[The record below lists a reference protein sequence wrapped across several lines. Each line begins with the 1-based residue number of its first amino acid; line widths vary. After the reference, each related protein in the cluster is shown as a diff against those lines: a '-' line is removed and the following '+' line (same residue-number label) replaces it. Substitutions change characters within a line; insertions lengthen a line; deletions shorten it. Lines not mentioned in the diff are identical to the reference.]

1 MNPSAA
7 NEGEF
12 TEMETLQNSVALVTG
27 GSRGIGKA
35 IVYAL
40 AEAGARVAFTYRS
53 SSAEAEHIVNDLK
66 SNGKSAAAFQS
77 DASSTSG
84 AAEVVASVLKEFG
97 RLDILVN
104 NAGITKDGLLMR
116 MSEADWDMVI
126 ANNLKSVYNYSKA
139 ACRQMMSQRSGRIV
153 NITSIVGVTGNA
165 GQVNYAASKAGVIG
179 FTKSLAK
186 ELGSRNITVNA
197 IAPGY
202 VETDMTGTLTDEQK
216 KALTEFIPL
225 KRTATADEIAGV
237 VRFFCSPDA
246 SYVTGQVLCVDGGMT
261 M

>member
-1 MNPSAA
+1 M
-7 NEGEF
+7 G
-12 TEMETLQNSVALVTG
+12 TLDNSVALVTG

-40 AEAGARVAFTYRS
+40 AEAGAKVAFTYRS
-53 SSAEAEHIVNDLK
+53 SAAEAEQIVSDMQSK
-66 SNGKSAAAFQS
+66 GKSASAYQS
-77 DASSTSG
+77 DASSTSA
-84 AAEVVASVLKEFG
+84 AAEVVASVVKEFG

-104 NAGITKDGLLMR
+104 NAGVTKDGLLMR

-126 ANNLKSVYNYSKA
+126 ANNLKSVFNYTKA
-139 ACRQMMSQRSGRIV
+139 ACRQMMSQRSGRII

-165 GQVNYAASKAGVIG
+165 GQANYASSKAGVIG

-216 KALTEFIPL
+216 KALTELIPL

-237 VRFFCSPDA
+237 VRFLASADA
-246 SYVTGQVLCVDGGMT
+246 RYITGQVICVDGGMT